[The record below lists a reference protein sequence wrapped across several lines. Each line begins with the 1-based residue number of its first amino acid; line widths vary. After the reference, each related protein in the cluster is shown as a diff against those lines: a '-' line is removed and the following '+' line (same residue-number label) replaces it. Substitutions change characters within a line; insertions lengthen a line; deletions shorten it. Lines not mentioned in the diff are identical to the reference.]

1 MRICITL
8 DDVIR
13 AKTAQIGKIY
23 KKYVN
28 TDIDLEALEFNTTD
42 YADIFGFESLSE
54 YQDFLYNLYSYEI
67 FAEAGT
73 TEKLIDKKFNLWHMK
88 ITEDSEYDEPV
99 DVFIANP
106 FEFNNSIG
114 YTCFFLS
121 KIATRIREIYFPMN
135 SSTIWDKCDVLI
147 TAEPKLL
154 ENKPEGKIAI
164 KIEMPYN
171 KECQSDYTYS
181 KLSEFLDDNN
191 IIEKLID
198 KE

>member
-28 TDIDLEALEFNTTD
+28 SDIDLDALEFNTTD
-42 YADIFGFESLSE
+42 YADIFGFDSLRE

-67 FAEAGT
+67 FAEAST
-73 TEKLIDKKFNLWHMK
+73 TEKLVDKKFNLWHMK
-88 ITEDSEYDEPV
+88 VTEDGDYDEPV
-99 DVFIANP
+99 EVFIANP

-121 KIATRIREIYFPMN
+121 KIATRIREFYFPMD
-135 SSTIWDKCDVLI
+135 SSTIWDKCDVLV

-154 ENKPEGKIAI
+154 ENKPEGKIAV

-171 KECQSDYTYS
+171 KECPCDHTYG
-181 KLSEFLDDNN
+181 KFSEFLDDNN
-191 IIEKLID
+191 IINKLVN